1 MASLPHSK
9 TEQEASPSLDP
20 SSSEKVGDHWKFER
34 LFGRFDVDAD
44 AKISSA
50 ELRLMMRTVGEDL
63 SLEEAEAVVRS
74 ADKDGDGL
82 LDLEEFV
89 GLVGV
94 EGEEEEEKERELREA
109 FGMYEMEGEGCI
121 TPRSLKRMLSRLGA
135 SRELEDCQAMICRFD
150 LNGDGVISFDEFKVM
165 MMSS

>member
-1 MASLPHSK
+1 
-9 TEQEASPSLDP
+9 
-20 SSSEKVGDHWKFER
+20 
-34 LFGRFDVDAD
+34 
-44 AKISSA
+44 
-50 ELRLMMRTVGEDL
+50 MMRTVGEEL

-89 GLVGV
+89 GLVGL
-94 EGEEEEEKERELREA
+94 EGEEEKKERELREA

-121 TPRSLKRMLSRLGA
+121 TPRSLKRMLSRLGS

>member
-1 MASLPHSK
+1 MASCSNSK
-9 TEQEASPSLDP
+9 TEKEASPSPNP
-20 SSSEKVGDHWKFER
+20 SSSEKIGDHSELER
-34 LFGRFDVDAD
+34 VFGRFDVDGD

-50 ELRLMMRTVGEDL
+50 ELRLIMRAVGEEM

-74 ADKDGDGL
+74 ADKDGNGL

-94 EGEEEEEKERELREA
+94 EEEEKERELMEA

-135 SRELEDCQAMICRFD
+135 SRELEECRAMICRFD

-165 MMSS
+165 MM